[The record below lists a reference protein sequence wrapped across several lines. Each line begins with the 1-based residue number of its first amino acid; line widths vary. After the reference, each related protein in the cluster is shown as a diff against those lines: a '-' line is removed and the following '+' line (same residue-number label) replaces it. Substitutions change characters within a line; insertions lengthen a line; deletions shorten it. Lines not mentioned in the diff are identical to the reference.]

1 MTVERGER
9 LAHNRYMLRMSFAA
23 LPLVA
28 LAACVAP
35 SRPASVAEPTI
46 APVPVSAATPA
57 SVPPRPATSNWA
69 DWPRTPGDW
78 TWRADARGSIASF
91 GEPGRDPE
99 LTLQCDRQAGALLL
113 ARRGTAQGIA
123 SATIRTTSTART
135 LAMQPTGDGYMTVRL
150 TPRDAI
156 VDAMGFSRGQF
167 VIEMPPMAALVAPSW
182 AEILRVAEDCR
193 A

>member
-1 MTVERGER
+1 MFRIFFV
-9 LAHNRYMLRMSFAA
+9 A

-35 SRPASVAEPTI
+35 SRPAPVAEPTPAPAPAPAA
-46 APVPVSAATPA
+46 APVPPPLSPAA
-57 SVPPRPATSNWA
+57 SNWA

-78 TWRADARGSIASF
+78 TWRADTGGTIASF
-91 GEPGRDPE
+91 GEPGRNAE
-99 LTLQCDRQAGALLL
+99 LTLRCDLQAGVLVL
-113 ARRGTAQGIA
+113 ARRATMPGVA

-135 LAMQPTGDGYMTVRL
+135 LAMQPTRDGYAAIRL
-150 TPRDAI
+150 APRDAI

-167 VIEMPPMAALVAPSW
+167 VIEMPPMAPLVAPSW

-193 A
+193 G